1 MMISKI
7 DTTNTNITCKG
18 KPVRRIVDKG
28 FYEGYFMEQSPLS
41 KGYQAPTKTAKL
53 CKNIRNFLAKLFNN

>member
-28 FYEGYFMEQSPLS
+28 FYEGYFMEKSPLS

>member
-1 MMISKI
+1 MMTSKI

-18 KPVRRIVDKG
+18 KPVRKIVEKC
-28 FYEGYFMEQSPLS
+28 FYEGYFMEKSPLS

-53 CKNIRNFLAKLFNN
+53 CKNIRNFFAKLFNN

>member
-28 FYEGYFMEQSPLS
+28 FYEGYFMEKSPLS
-41 KGYQAPTKTAKL
+41 KGYPAPTKTAKL

>member
-1 MMISKI
+1 MMISKV

-18 KPVRRIVDKG
+18 KPVRKIVEKG
-28 FYEGYFMEQSPLS
+28 FYEGYFMEKSPLS
-41 KGYQAPTKTAKL
+41 KGHQAPTKTAKL